1 MLLQCNNQVHTC
13 ISIFLV
19 CFFVVVVNRA
29 WRLTGLFK
37 TKKIQYRLVV
47 HVYLLDYLLA
57 FFMFMCF
64 FCPFDTGCQNVSSFI
79 DNPL

>member
-1 MLLQCNNQVHTC
+1 MFIHV
-13 ISIFLV
+13 SIYSLSVFV
-19 CFFVVVVNRA
+19 VVVVNRA

-37 TKKIQYRLVV
+37 TKKFVV

-64 FCPFDTGCQNVSSFI
+64 VCPFDTGCQNVSSFI